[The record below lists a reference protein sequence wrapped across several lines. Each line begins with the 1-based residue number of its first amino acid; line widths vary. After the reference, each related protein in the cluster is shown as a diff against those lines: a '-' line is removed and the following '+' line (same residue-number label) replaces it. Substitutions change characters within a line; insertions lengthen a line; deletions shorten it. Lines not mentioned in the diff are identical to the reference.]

1 MASLGKWR
9 FIRFLPFILVLP
21 FIFSVFQLSRLQN
34 SKPKADSS
42 MRVGRKKFD
51 HIVLGPA
58 AGQGLPN
65 RIQCQGLKAVQRR
78 HLPSFHLSLLKEKI
92 SFVTVFT
99 IYNQSLQ
106 NSFDQKVPTNVTV
119 GNSTYDKTG
128 RSMAILNVF
137 ANFIKVAMP
146 RSNIFILTDPASN
159 FPAVPSNAVV
169 MHIPGDYSRNNL
181 MLQRIKSYIDFLEA
195 RLSGHIGKQNQTDHF
210 IFTDSDIAVVDD
222 LSDIVENYPDFH
234 IGLTFRNNKDQPLN
248 SGFILVRGTD
258 EAISKAKAF
267 LEDVL
272 EVYKSMF
279 MKSARM
285 LGDQLALAWIVKN
298 QPLFDAQ
305 RFRNPKAFVAEVH
318 RAQVL
323 FLPCAIYN
331 WTPPEGSGQFHGMPE
346 DVKVIHFKGSRKRLM
361 LEAWNFFNSHPID
374 FSDMMCLILKSGRVK
389 YDF

>member
-1 MASLGKWR
+1 MG
-9 FIRFLPFILVLP
+9 V
-21 FIFSVFQLSRLQN
+21 
-34 SKPKADSS
+34 
-42 MRVGRKKFD
+42 RVGRKKFD

-65 RIQCQGLKAVQRR
+65 RIQCQGLKAVKRR
-78 HLPSFHLSLLKEKI
+78 PLPSFHLSPVKEKI

-99 IYNQSLQ
+99 IYNQSSQ
-106 NSFDQKVPTNVTV
+106 NSFDQKVSTNVTA
-119 GNSTYDKTG
+119 GNKTYDKTA

-137 ANFIKVAMP
+137 ANFIKVSMP
-146 RSNIFILTDPASN
+146 RSDIFILTDPASN
-159 FPAVPSNAVV
+159 FPVVPSNAVV

-195 RLSGHIGKQNQTDHF
+195 RLSGHIGKQNQVDHF

-222 LSDIVENYPDFH
+222 LGDVVENYPDFH

-248 SGFILVRGTD
+248 SGIILVRGTD

-267 LEDVL
+267 LEEVL

-279 MKSARM
+279 MKAARM

-331 WTPPEGSGQFHGMPE
+331 WTPPEGAGQFHGMPE

-361 LEAWNFFNSHPID
+361 MESWNFFNSHPVG
-374 FSDMMCLILKSGRVK
+374 FSDMMCLILKSGRAK